1 MCTKVGED
9 FLYTHTSGEK
19 SFNMLIS
26 FLEEDFLEF
35 LFDKVIP
42 HLELRAIIFIASFD
56 SSKNIYLFFM
66 FIYYLKDDVMSYL
79 FPESNKEDTANN
91 IEETETK
98 SDITEEITSENMN
111 KE

>member
-1 MCTKVGED
+1 
-9 FLYTHTSGEK
+9 
-19 SFNMLIS
+19 
-26 FLEEDFLEF
+26 
-35 LFDKVIP
+35 
-42 HLELRAIIFIASFD
+42 
-56 SSKNIYLFFM
+56 M

>member
-1 MCTKVGED
+1 MPNSLSPNNTGIAPV
-9 FLYTHTSGEK
+9 FSK
-19 SFNMLIS
+19 SVTYSLKKNS
-26 FLEEDFLEF
+26 FRDS
-35 LFDKVIP
+35 K
-42 HLELRAIIFIASFD
+42 ASFD